1 MEPQQEKSH
10 YEAKK
15 LGSQLLSLER
25 NIQMFPRNLAPDL
38 TDGTARKLF

>member
-1 MEPQQEKSH
+1 MEPQQEKNH

-25 NIQMFPRNLAPDL
+25 GIQRNLAHDL